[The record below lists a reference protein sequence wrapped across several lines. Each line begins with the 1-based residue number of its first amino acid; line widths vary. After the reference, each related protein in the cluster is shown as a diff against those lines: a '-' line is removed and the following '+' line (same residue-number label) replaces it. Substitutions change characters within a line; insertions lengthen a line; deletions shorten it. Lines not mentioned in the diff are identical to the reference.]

1 MSTAY
6 RRRTAFRGLRAGPR
20 SFTILKSGEAG
31 CGEETVL
38 TKGVTLRGLEVFEA
52 LAETGT
58 VAQAA
63 QLTGLSQPAVSQQ
76 MKNLEAALG
85 TALLDHGRR
94 PMTLTPA
101 GRTYLGRTRTVLREL
116 RVAQSEL
123 TVLDLTHLSR
133 LSLGMID
140 DFDNDVTPR
149 LATLLAESLTKCRFT
164 LLTGSS
170 YGILQGL
177 QDRSLQVGV
186 AASTGDVIEGISEW
200 PLMRDPFLLVAPREA
215 GSDPAA
221 IMAGMPFL
229 RYDRGQLI
237 ARQIESHLARIGRP
251 QESRFE
257 IGAHLALMALAAR
270 GAGWALTTATGYM
283 RAARMHDALAA
294 HPLPFEGF
302 SRTISIYAG
311 TDWSARVPRDVGA
324 AVRRLA
330 QDQVV
335 TPAIAA
341 LPWLE
346 GALQVLD
353 PAGR

>member
-1 MSTAY
+1 MLA
-6 RRRTAFRGLRAGPR
+6 
-20 SFTILKSGEAG
+20 
-31 CGEETVL
+31 
-38 TKGVTLRGLEVFEA
+38 KGVTLRGLEVFEA

-85 TALLDHGRR
+85 AALVDHGRR
-94 PMTLTPA
+94 PMQLTPA
-101 GRTYLGRTRTVLREL
+101 GRAYLARTRSVLREL
-116 RVAQSEL
+116 RAAQSEL
-123 TVLDLTHLSR
+123 TVLDLAHLSS

-149 LATLLAESLTKCRFT
+149 LATLLAESLTRCRFT

-170 YGILQGL
+170 YGILRGL

-186 AASTGDVIEGISEW
+186 AASTGEVFETIDEY

-215 GSDPAA
+215 GADPAA
-221 IMAGMPFL
+221 IVGALPFL

-237 ARQIESHLARIGRP
+237 ARHIEAHLARIKQP

-294 HPLPFEGF
+294 HPLPFAPF
-302 SRTISIYAG
+302 ARTISIYAG
-311 TDWSARVPRDVGA
+311 ADWSPRVPRDVGA

-335 TPAIAA
+335 TPAIAS

-346 GALQVLD
+346 GDLRVLEPD
-353 PAGR
+353 AG